1 MLFSPG
7 LEPPELEKRLRAP
20 KKAPEFIDLEPT
32 LTELKSRMT
41 EKILSEISSLSN
53 PIFLSN
59 SMEKKK
65 KYAEELKL
73 QMEEKKQK
81 DLKEKLQRKIGLSN
95 DLNGYPSFPIIP
107 IKEASEKELFDKKI
121 FRKALD
127 SQVRT
132 KKLITTKEKNKETEI
147 GISFNNFAAESLKNE
162 KFLKEL
168 NKNKQ
173 NDILIRTWSQGKK
186 IKNYKDIEE
195 KIIRKGC
202 NFSVLKA
209 LVDKKLEDEEIVNYY
224 SQKLKIVKN
233 KEDSK
238 ENWKI
243 ESLPNETQ
251 KKTVEQK
258 PEEKTRK
265 SKSFCCFTEYG
276 VLKLKRYPPYPKPL
290 AKVALRALYK
300 PYW

>member
-173 NDILIRTWSQGKK
+173 NDILIRT
-186 IKNYKDIEE
+186 
-195 KIIRKGC
+195 
-202 NFSVLKA
+202 
-209 LVDKKLEDEEIVNYY
+209 
-224 SQKLKIVKN
+224 
-233 KEDSK
+233 
-238 ENWKI
+238 
-243 ESLPNETQ
+243 
-251 KKTVEQK
+251 
-258 PEEKTRK
+258 
-265 SKSFCCFTEYG
+265 
-276 VLKLKRYPPYPKPL
+276 
-290 AKVALRALYK
+290 
-300 PYW
+300 